1 MDKRTM
7 GQTGEDVSILG
18 FGCMRF
24 PLTAD
29 KKIDEIE
36 AEKLLDAAYA
46 AGVNYFD
53 TAWPYHEGTSEPF
66 VGRVLNKYDRQSYY
80 LATKFPHWEVQT
92 KEDAKRIFEKQL
104 ERLDKDYID
113 FYLLHALGKDSWEKC
128 VRLGIV
134 ELFDEMKAAGKI
146 RHYGFSFHHEY
157 DVFETIMKYRKWD
170 FVQIQLNYLDV
181 DEQAGIKGYR
191 LAEELGV
198 PVIVMEPVKG
208 GNLSHFPE
216 EINSAMQNADAT
228 KSTASWA
235 LRWVADLP
243 NVKLV
248 LSGMTTMDQVK
259 DNLATFSPFV
269 PLTQEEHRAIDTV
282 RDMLRKRV
290 NNGCTAC
297 GYCMPC
303 PYGVDI
309 PWNFA
314 AWNVYG
320 IFRNPGDVLWQWG
333 VGDEEKKKAQNCVEC
348 GACEDACPQHISIRK
363 DLKRLQTELD
373 TVLATQKEG

>member
-7 GQTGEDVSILG
+7 GGTGEDVSILG

-36 AEKLLDAAYA
+36 AERLMDEAFAG
-46 AGVNYFD
+46 GVNYFD

-66 VGRVLNKYDRQSYY
+66 TGRVLNKYDRESYY
-80 LATKFPHWEVQT
+80 LATKFPHWEAQSVD
-92 KEDAKRIFEKQL
+92 DAKRIFEKQL

-113 FYLLHALGKDSWEKC
+113 FYLLHALGKDSWEKV

-134 ELFDEMKAAGKI
+134 EFFDEMKAAGKI
-146 RHYGFSFHHEY
+146 RHYGFSFHDEY
-157 DVFETIMKYRKWD
+157 EVFETIMKSRKWD

-216 EINSAMQNADAT
+216 EVNSALQNVDAT

-269 PLTQEEHRAIDTV
+269 PLTQEEHSAIDTV
-282 RDMLRKRV
+282 RDMLRNRV

-297 GYCMPC
+297 RYCMPC

-333 VGDEEKKKAQNCVEC
+333 VGDEEKKKAQNCIEC
-348 GACEDACPQHISIRK
+348 GLCEEACPQHLSIRK
-363 DLKRLQTELD
+363 DLKRLQIELD
-373 TVLATQKEG
+373 QVLATQKEG

>member
-7 GQTGEDVSILG
+7 GGTGEDVSILG

-36 AEKLLDAAYA
+36 AERLMDEAFAG
-46 AGVNYFD
+46 GVNYFD

-66 VGRVLNKYDRQSYY
+66 TGRVLNKYDRESYY
-80 LATKFPHWEVQT
+80 LATKFPHWEAQSVD
-92 KEDAKRIFEKQL
+92 DAKRIFEKQL

-113 FYLLHALGKDSWEKC
+113 FYLLHALGKDSWEKV

-134 ELFDEMKAAGKI
+134 EFFDEMKAAGKI
-146 RHYGFSFHHEY
+146 RHYGFSFHDEY
-157 DVFETIMKYRKWD
+157 EVFETIMKSRKWD
-170 FVQIQLNYLDV
+170 FVQIQLNYLDI

-208 GNLSHFPE
+208 GNLSNFPE
-216 EINSAMQNADAT
+216 EVNRALLGADP
-228 KSTASWA
+228 KMSTASWA

-248 LSGMTTMDQVK
+248 LSGMTTMEQVK

-269 PLTQEEHRAIDTV
+269 PLTQEEHGAIDIV

-297 GYCMPC
+297 RYCMPC
-303 PYGVDI
+303 PAGVDI

-320 IFRNPGDVLWQWG
+320 IFQNPGDVFWQWG
-333 VGDEEKKKAQNCVEC
+333 FGDEEKKKAQNCVDC
-348 GACEDACPQHISIRK
+348 GLCEEACPQHISIRE
-363 DLKRLQTELD
+363 DLKRLQIELD
-373 TVLATQKEG
+373 QVLAKQKEA